1 MELKAKNRGFP
12 AGIGFAL
19 GLLLAAVAG
28 VLFPDPFSQSK
39 WGQSGQWASVATF
52 IVFIFLGRSLSLNGL
67 WLELKRPVVTLVVQG
82 GIFLLPWIV
91 ATILFRSNLSSS
103 SYLIGFLVVL
113 VLPSTISSCVVYAR
127 EAGGNTELALGHS
140 FLSNFIA
147 PFLFPLLS
155 GGWLYGVGYIGVS
168 FLSMAEQVYP
178 RLGLLI
184 ILPALVG
191 YLSKK
196 IPMVG
201 EPVGD
206 WERKVPQ
213 VCILF
218 LSYIAFA
225 SGTSLGLLDQPF
237 NQWMELLGWII
248 ACWLVLSFL
257 GWACGAITGGSM
269 PERKSIYFVVSQ
281 KSLATGIPLVFAMMG
296 TGTIQGW
303 IWIVLP
309 LTFYH
314 LFQLLAGAGILAWLN
329 HRMPEDR

>member
-1 MELKAKNRGFP
+1 MKIEARNRGFP
-12 AGIGFAL
+12 AGTGFVL

-28 VLFPDPFSQSK
+28 ALFPDPFSASK

-52 IVFIFLGRSLSLNGL
+52 IVFVFLGRRLSLNGL
-67 WLELKRPVVTLVVQG
+67 WLELKRPMVTLVVQC
-82 GIFLLPWIV
+82 GIFFLPWIV
-91 ATILFRSNLSSS
+91 ATALFLSNLSSS
-103 SYLIGFLVVL
+103 SYLLGFLVVL

-127 EAGGNTELALGHS
+127 EAGGNIEFALGHS

-155 GGWLYGVGYIGVS
+155 GGWLYGVGYDGVS
-168 FLSMAEQVYP
+168 CLSMAEGVYP

-184 ILPALVG
+184 VLPTVLG

-196 IPMVG
+196 IPLVG
-201 EPVGD
+201 EPVGN
-206 WERKVPQ
+206 WERMVPQ
-213 VCILF
+213 GCILF

-225 SGTSLGLLDQPF
+225 SGTSLGLLDHSF
-237 NQWMELLGWII
+237 NQWMELLAWII
-248 ACWLVLSFL
+248 ACWLILSFF
-257 GWACGAITGGSM
+257 GWACGMIAGVSM

-309 LTFYH
+309 LALYH
-314 LFQLLAGAGILAWLN
+314 SFQLVAGAGVLAYL
-329 HRMPEDR
+329 RGKG